1 MATAL
6 GSKLKF
12 MNDVRG
18 YKVAVQ
24 SLALAQYKRARTH
37 THTHTHTHTDTHA
50 SIAASNS

>member
-24 SLALAQYKRARTH
+24 SLALAQYKRARAH
-37 THTHTHTHTDTHA
+37 THTHTVE
-50 SIAASNS
+50 